1 VVTELDEVGL
11 VLLVSGSNK
20 AVDLRMSPGVSIGR
34 EMAVDDRRRTYLA
47 LELDLLV
54 IAVRNVPLC

>member
-1 VVTELDEVGL
+1 M
-11 VLLVSGSNK
+11 VSGSNK